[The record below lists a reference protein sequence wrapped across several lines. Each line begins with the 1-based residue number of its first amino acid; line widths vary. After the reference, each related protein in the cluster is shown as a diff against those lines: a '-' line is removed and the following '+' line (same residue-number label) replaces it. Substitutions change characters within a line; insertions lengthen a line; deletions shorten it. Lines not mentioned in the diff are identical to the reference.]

1 MEDMILLFF
10 FVLRLVTS
18 LGVAVLAARQRMW
31 LCMVV
36 GLALLVGEPWAVLVA
51 LGGDSSASHGPV
63 VYSVLAGLAVL
74 GWVAGRRFR
83 GRHGDS
89 AARREVSELPLLHAL
104 LVAVE
109 VIVALAL

>member
-1 MEDMILLFF
+1 MFLLFLFF

-18 LGVAVLAARQRMW
+18 LGVAVLATRQRMW

-36 GLALLVGEPWAVLVA
+36 GVALLVGEPWAVVVA
-51 LGGDSSASHGPV
+51 VRGGRSASDAAV
-63 VYSVLAGLAVL
+63 VYAGLAGVAVL

-83 GRHGDS
+83 RRHGES
-89 AARREVSELPLLHAL
+89 ALRREVSELPLLHAF

-109 VIVALAL
+109 VLVGLAL